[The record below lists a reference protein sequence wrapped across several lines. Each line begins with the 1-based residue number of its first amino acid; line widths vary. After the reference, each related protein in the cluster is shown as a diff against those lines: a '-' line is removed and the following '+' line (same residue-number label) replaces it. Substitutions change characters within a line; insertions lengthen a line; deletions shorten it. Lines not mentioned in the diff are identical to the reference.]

1 MDGQIYLV
9 TTTTIGRQPMFNDW
23 RLAAVAA
30 RSLANRELW
39 RDARLCC
46 WVLMPDHWHAM
57 IQLFPGAQL
66 PAVVRRA
73 KAVSARAVNQA
84 RRAEGAVWAR
94 AFHDRA
100 LRDEER
106 VRDAARYVV
115 ANPVRAGLARSVRE
129 YPFWDAMW
137 LDATVAASKADA
149 CAAALPASAADQD
162 RDVVAIAAGVA

>member
-9 TTTTIGRQPMFNDW
+9 TTTTLGRQPMFDDW

-57 IQLFPGAQL
+57 IQLFPGAHL

-94 AFHDRA
+94 AFHGRA
-100 LRDEER
+100 LRAEER

-137 LDATVAASKADA
+137 LDATTVALEADA
-149 CAAALPASAADQD
+149 RTVARPASTADQD
-162 RDVVAIAAGVA
+162 RDVAACAGGIA